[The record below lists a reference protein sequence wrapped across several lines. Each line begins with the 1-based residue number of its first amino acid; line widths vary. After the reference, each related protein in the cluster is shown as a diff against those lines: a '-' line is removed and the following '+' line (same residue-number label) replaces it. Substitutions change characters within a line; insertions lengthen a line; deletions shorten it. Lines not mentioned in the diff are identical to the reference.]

1 MVLARWC
8 LRQVERKSEYGIP
21 MLVIMVSGDDAG
33 VSGSVTLR
41 WGFRVIVMGH
51 RRLTGHLVSFLLY
64 VSRES
69 CDVCVR

>member
-1 MVLARWC
+1 
-8 LRQVERKSEYGIP
+8 
-21 MLVIMVSGDDAG
+21 MLEIMVSGDDAG

-64 VSRES
+64 ISRES